1 MVTGKSWRHYWPW
14 LNLGLTTLLIVAGVW
29 YLSNRIS
36 LAAIGAELLKASA
49 GYTALAVAIMALTI
63 VLKAWRWQL
72 MYPAEHPPIRFTSAF
87 WALSLGQYVNLVVPF
102 LRLGEVAR
110 IYALNQENGTSG
122 GRTLGTLVVEKTL
135 DLVFFGL
142 TIIFVLPFAFL
153 PDYIQRPGA
162 LVIILPLALLVV
174 LYLLAYQTDLVIRL
188 WRKAIS
194 PLPQRLQIWLLKLAV
209 AGLEGLAALRNRR
222 LILLLLMLSLMIA
235 ILAVALPYVLFPALD
250 LPLTVLDAALIHI
263 VVSLA
268 IAPPSTPA
276 KIGVF
281 NGAAAFML
289 WQSGLT
295 DEAAVAGYAILLY
308 LVVVA
313 PQIALGIIAASR
325 SKWRWRSVLPLDVPI
340 SGSSAQPSYRTL
352 RNEGI
357 DPCRP
362 ESCGH
367 NSDIHIAFVV

>member
-29 YLSNRIS
+29 YLSSRIS

-72 MYPAEHPPIRFTSAF
+72 MYPAEHPPIRFASAF

-188 WRKAIS
+188 WHKAIS

-235 ILAVALPYVLFPALD
+235 ILAVALPYVLFPALG

-313 PQIALGIIAASR
+313 PQIVLGIIAASR

-340 SGSSAQPSYRTL
+340 SSSSSP
-352 RNEGI
+352 
-357 DPCRP
+357 
-362 ESCGH
+362 
-367 NSDIHIAFVV
+367 